1 MEDEMDSVLISML
14 VTAGF
19 FMVTATLGY
28 RLGRSAKPYGVV
40 KLAAHIFLFLFV
52 ASGVIASAYKLNAVT
67 GDKLYS
73 TIAIYT
79 AGLTLLANLAIGICM
94 AVIKRKNR
102 YLILAHKLSTS
113 LMAVSILAGILFLF
127 AAV

>member
-1 MEDEMDSVLISML
+1 MDSVLISMV

-28 RLGRSAKPYGVV
+28 RLGRSTKPYPAV

-52 ASGVIASAYKLNAVT
+52 ASGVIASAYKLQGVP

-73 TIAIYT
+73 TIAIYM
-79 AGLTLLANLAIGICM
+79 AGLTVLSNFVIGFCM

-102 YLILAHKLSTS
+102 NLVMAHKFSTS
-113 LMAVSILAGILFLF
+113 LMAISILAGILFLT
-127 AAV
+127 AGI